1 MPFNPNLPQEGTAV
15 DAAEM
20 RGQLNAL
27 KALIDAQAALI
38 AAQEVRL
45 AALETELPIVTD
57 ELRNSINS
65 GLSGC
70 AVNPAGVSQMVNTIS
85 DPPTQ
90 WEVGTMFNTVNAL
103 IGALTRTGS

>member
-45 AALETELPIVTD
+45 AALETELPAVAD
-57 ELRNSINS
+57 ELRSAVS
-65 GLSGC
+65 TGVAGC
-70 AVNPAGVSQMVNTIS
+70 ALNPSGVSQMVNTIS

-103 IGALTRTGS
+103 IGAHTRTGS